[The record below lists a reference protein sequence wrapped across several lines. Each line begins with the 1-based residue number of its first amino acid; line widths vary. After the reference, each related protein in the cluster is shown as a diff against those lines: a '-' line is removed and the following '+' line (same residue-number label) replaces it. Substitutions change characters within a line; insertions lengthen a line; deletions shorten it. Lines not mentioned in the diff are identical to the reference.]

1 MSIKAYISCKCG
13 ATSVRLARL
22 KAANPELEV
31 LVTKHNK
38 ELRAEHLQ
46 VLVNAG
52 METGAMPDVVVD
64 GGRTVL
70 LSEWSKQDVSSIR

>member
-1 MSIKAYISCKCG
+1 MKAYISCKCG

-22 KAANPELEV
+22 RAAHPELEV

-46 VLVNAG
+46 VLANAG

-64 GGRTVL
+64 GGATIL
-70 LSEWSKQDVSSIR
+70 LSEVSK

>member
-1 MSIKAYISCKCG
+1 MKAYISCKCG
-13 ATSVRLARL
+13 ATNVRLARL
-22 KAANPELEV
+22 KAEHPKVQV

-46 VLVNAG
+46 ILVNAG
-52 METGAMPDVVVD
+52 METGAMADVVVG

-70 LSEWSKQDVSSIR
+70 LSEWSKK

>member
-1 MSIKAYISCKCG
+1 MSYNKLMKAYISCKCG
-13 ATSVRLARL
+13 ATNVRLARL
-22 KAANPELEV
+22 KAAHPELEV

-52 METGAMPDVVVD
+52 METGAMPDVVVNK
-64 GGRTVL
+64 GVTVL
-70 LSEWSKQDVSSIR
+70 LSEWGK

>member
-1 MSIKAYISCKCG
+1 MTMKAYISCKCG

-22 KAANPELEV
+22 RAAHPELEV

-46 VLVNAG
+46 VLANAG

-64 GGRTVL
+64 DGRTVL
-70 LSEWSKQDVSSIR
+70 LSEVSK

>member
-1 MSIKAYISCKCG
+1 MKAYISCKCG
-13 ATSVRLARL
+13 ATSVRLTRL
-22 KAANPELEV
+22 RAAHPELEV

-46 VLVNAG
+46 VLANAG

-70 LSEWSKQDVSSIR
+70 LSEWSKK

>member
-1 MSIKAYISCKCG
+1 MTAYISCKCG
-13 ATSVRLARL
+13 ATSVRVARL
-22 KAANPELEV
+22 RAAHPDLEV

-38 ELRAEHLQ
+38 ALRAEHLQ

-52 METGAMPDVVVD
+52 METAAMPDVVVD

-70 LSEWSKQDVSSIR
+70 LSEWGK

>member
-1 MSIKAYISCKCG
+1 MKAYISCKCG
-13 ATSVRLARL
+13 TTSVRLARL
-22 KAANPELEV
+22 RAAHPELEI

-46 VLVNAG
+46 VLANAG
-52 METGAMPDVVVD
+52 METGAMSDVVVD

-70 LSEWSKQDVSSIR
+70 LSEVDK